1 MDGLLWH
8 IIFSK
13 CSLPQM
19 PSRTPNPPS
28 VPPTLVEAI
37 VALVNAT
44 DDNTRFLRE
53 MAGQQIQQQ
62 GGRAYPQGPRETS
75 YLDFSETR
83 PPLFV
88 KAEDPLEA
96 DEWIRVIEQKFGL
109 LRCMETQKP
118 LFVAQQLR
126 GPASTWW
133 GNYVAIQPTGHQ
145 ITRDKFKLAFREH
158 YIPEGVLHMK
168 QEEFMKLKQ
177 GGDTVTQYLNK
188 FNHLSQYAIDQVNT
202 DLKKR
207 NCFMRGLN
215 DWLQRKMATC
225 LDLTYS
231 RAVSTTLA
239 VEAKYAGPGKSKGYG
254 GDRPNQGPEKRQ
266 RLVIRPFNQNRSS
279 PRPPSYPFKQPDFIR
294 PATAPPQQISRV
306 PLVLVSPPSQALQ
319 QAALIVESPD
329 ILSRTARI
337 RSRTY
342 QITNRVQ
349 GVPLKVG

>member
-19 PSRTPNPPS
+19 SSRTHGQDGAGTSCGNDATPNPPP

-37 VALVNAT
+37 AALVNAT
-44 DDNTRFLRE
+44 ADNTRFLRE
-53 MAGQQIQQQ
+53 MAGQQMQQQ

-75 YLDFSETR
+75 YLYFSETR
-83 PPLFV
+83 RPLFV

-109 LRCMETQKP
+109 LRCTETQKN

-133 GNYVAIQPTGHQ
+133 GNYVAIQPVGHQ
-145 ITRDKFKLAFREH
+145 ITWDEFKLAFREH
-158 YIPEGVLHMK
+158 YIPEVVLHMK
-168 QEEFMKLKQ
+168 QEKFMKLKQ

-202 DLKKR
+202 GLKKR

-215 DWLQRKMATC
+215 D
-225 LDLTYS
+225 
-231 RAVSTTLA
+231 
-239 VEAKYAGPGKSKGYG
+239 
-254 GDRPNQGPEKRQ
+254 
-266 RLVIRPFNQNRSS
+266 RL
-279 PRPPSYPFKQPDFIR
+279 
-294 PATAPPQQISRV
+294 
-306 PLVLVSPPSQALQ
+306 
-319 QAALIVESPD
+319 
-329 ILSRTARI
+329 
-337 RSRTY
+337 
-342 QITNRVQ
+342 
-349 GVPLKVG
+349 